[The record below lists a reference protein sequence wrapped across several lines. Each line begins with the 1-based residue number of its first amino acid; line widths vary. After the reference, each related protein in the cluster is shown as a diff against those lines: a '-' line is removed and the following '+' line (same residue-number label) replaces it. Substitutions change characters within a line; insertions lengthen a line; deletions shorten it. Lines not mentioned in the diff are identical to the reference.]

1 MSAKTAKTRARLSC
15 ERAFTLI
22 ELLVVIAII
31 AILAAIL
38 FPVFAKARDK
48 ARQATCMSNLKQLA
62 LAWLMYAD
70 SHQER
75 FESTI
80 GDDQFLGP
88 EWAKIGAALRELL
101 NGELGRLDGGT
112 LDGVLYDT
120 LKAEG
125 FDPDQM

>member
-1 MSAKTAKTRARLSC
+1 VTHLGRLLAIPVYRGDNTQWIGRHVAAVQDPRLH
-15 ERAFTLI
+15 ERPIVSLI
-22 ELLVVIAII
+22 E
-31 AILAAIL
+31 
-38 FPVFAKARDK
+38 
-48 ARQATCMSNLKQLA
+48 
-62 LAWLMYAD
+62 AWLMYAD

-88 EWAKIGAALRELL
+88 EWAKIGASLRELL
-101 NGELGRLDGGT
+101 NGDLGRLDGGT

-125 FDPDQM
+125 FDPEQM